1 MSEPAPATVQRRT
14 NSALWRGALLTLLG
28 VFANVASFFTNA
40 GSLLLWLSLILPA
53 LGAAFLLLGLIRAFR
68 QRQVYGGRIAGSIIT
83 VVAVLFFALST
94 IGFFHARALPPSSH
108 APQVGQKAPDFTL
121 TNTSGQN
128 MSLAQLLST
137 PIDASAETRPKAVLL
152 VFYRGYW

>member
-1 MSEPAPATVQRRT
+1 MSQPAPATGQRGT

-40 GSLLLWLSLILPA
+40 GSLLLWLCLILPA
-53 LGAAFLLLGLIRAFR
+53 LGMVFLLLGLIRAFKE
-68 QRQVYGGRIAGSIIT
+68 RQVYGGRVAGTIIT
-83 VVAVLFFALST
+83 SLALAFFALST

-137 PIDASAETRPKAVLL
+137 PVD
-152 VFYRGYW
+152 